1 MNIAQELQA
10 YAQYQL
16 GHLLSRSPSFQG
28 IQERDKPSMP
38 HLRNEML
45 CSQHLKRLVG
55 EIDKNACD
63 ALTRQ
68 IRAVHRM
75 AQLPYTA
82 TADEHYSVLITAQA
96 LQVDVPTVYKLI
108 VQGQL
113 HVLYRAVNGLTDVRI
128 TGQSIQNFMHQ
139 QR

>member
-16 GHLLSRSPSFQG
+16 GHLLSRSPSFRD
-28 IQERDKPSMP
+28 IKEHDKPSMP
-38 HLRNEML
+38 PLRHEML

-55 EIDKNACD
+55 EIDSKACD

-68 IRAVHRM
+68 IRAVHLM
-75 AQLPYTA
+75 AQRPYAA
-82 TADEHYSVLITAQA
+82 TAAEHYSVQITAQA
-96 LQVDVPTVYKLI
+96 LEVDIPTVYKLI
-108 VQGQL
+108 VQGRL

-128 TGQSIQNFMHQ
+128 TGQSIQAYMQ
-139 QR
+139 QPH